1 MKTRI
6 LAAAAVFLL
15 AIASLQSRAEGR
27 SLLSNEYERIRETVP
42 FKCGGG
48 WFPYPDYA
56 DREGWDS
63 LLGDSAA
70 MLVRAGEKYSGYKWQ
85 VVPAAAYLEYE
96 RSGERGV
103 METPLKENRVAL
115 NTLMLAELA
124 EGRGRFVDDIVNGVW
139 QLCQMPSWVLS
150 AHQPR
155 QASGRSLPDIR
166 YSLIDLVSCAVGAQV
181 SVVWHF
187 FHDVFDKIDPSISY
201 FVETSVRQKILDPY
215 LDSSKYESNWWL
227 GFRLRPG
234 MVVNNWNP
242 WCNSDV
248 VLCWLL
254 MENDQDRL
262 TLAMEQSIRSVD
274 LFIDYVK
281 PDGAC
286 EEGPAYWGHAAGK
299 LYDYLQILHDASYG
313 AFNVFS
319 DKQIKDMG
327 EYISR
332 SFVGDGWVV
341 NFADA
346 SARLSFPPALIYN
359 FGLATGSAEMM
370 DFAVYNL
377 ADDSKSSFKRPAPVI
392 WNDVYR
398 SLESLKTLRMM
409 TEAVD
414 SLNALCGDAASYARC
429 KESLRSHVPSFVWY
443 PLTEFCYMR
452 NGKGW
457 FLASKGGHNNESH
470 NHNDVGT
477 FTLYIDNVPVFAD
490 AGVGTY
496 TKQTFSEDRYSI
508 WSMQSDWHNLPEIN
522 GTSQIFGKEFKAA
535 SVSASDRHGRSSF
548 SLDISNA
555 YGECAA
561 CDSWNRSL
569 VLTDSGL
576 VLTDI
581 YSLTERIMPD
591 VERFL
596 VQGEVYLPGDFF
608 EGRKIMDGEIVIVNR
623 EVKVSMKYPKTLEP
637 SVQVMELDDQ
647 RLSGVWGSSLRRISL
662 TTAADTPL
670 SGKYVFTVKRL

>member
-1 MKTRI
+1 MRI
-6 LAAAAVFLL
+6 GLMIAVAISLL
-15 AIASLQSRAEGR
+15 LGSSLDSNAEGR
-27 SLLSNEYERIRETVP
+27 KLLSSEYEKIKGTVP
-42 FKCGGG
+42 FKCGCE
-48 WFPYPDYA
+48 WFPYPEYA
-56 DREGWDS
+56 DRKGWED

-70 MLVRAGEKYSGYKWQ
+70 KLVRAGEKYLGYSWQ
-85 VVPAAAYLEYE
+85 VVPATAYLEYE
-96 RSGERGV
+96 RTGERGV

-124 EGRGRFVDDIVNGVW
+124 EGQGRFIDDIVNGVW
-139 QLCQMPSWVLS
+139 QLSQMPSWVLS

-155 QASGRSLPDIR
+155 QASKRSLPDIR

-187 FHDVFDKIDPSISY
+187 FHEEFDRIDPSISY
-201 FVETSVRQKILDPY
+201 LVETSLRQKILDPY

-227 GFRLRPG
+227 GFRLKPG

-248 VLCWLL
+248 ILCWLL
-254 MENDQDRL
+254 VEDDQDRL
-262 TLAMEQSIRSVD
+262 TQAVEQSIRSVD
-274 LFIDYVK
+274 MFIDYVK

-299 LYDYLQILHDASYG
+299 LYDYLQILHDASNG
-313 AFNVFS
+313 ALNVFA
-319 DKQIKDMG
+319 DKQIRAMG

-332 SFVGDGWVV
+332 SYVGDGWVV

-359 FGLATGSAEMM
+359 YGLATSSEEMT
-370 DFAVYNL
+370 DFAIYNL
-377 ADDSKSSFKRPAPVI
+377 ADDSKKSFTRPAPVI

-398 SLESLKTLRMM
+398 SLESLRTLARM
-409 TEAVD
+409 THAVD
-414 SLNALCGDAASYARC
+414 SLNTRCTDEASYSGC
-429 KESLRSHVPSFVWY
+429 KQSLRSHVPQFVWY

-452 NGKGW
+452 NADGW

-477 FTLYIDNVPVFAD
+477 FTLYIDNIPVFAD

-522 GTSQIFGKEFKAA
+522 GTSQIYGSEFRSA
-535 SVSASDRHGRSSF
+535 SVSASGRKGRSSF
-548 SLDISNA
+548 SLDIANA

-561 CDSWNRSL
+561 CKSWNRSL
-569 VLTDSGL
+569 VLTDSELL
-576 VLTDI
+576 VTDT
-581 YSLTERIMPD
+581 YSLSKRILPD

-596 VQGEVYLPGDFF
+596 VQGDVLLPGDSCD
-608 EGRKIMDGEIVIVNR
+608 GRLLKDGEIVIINGG
-623 EVKVSMKYPKTLEP
+623 VKVSLKYPKTLKP
-637 SVQVMELDDQ
+637 SVQVKNLDDP
-647 RLSGVWGSSLRRISL
+647 RLSGVWGDSLRRISL
-662 TTAADTPL
+662 TAPADAPL
-670 SGKYVFTVKRL
+670 SGKYVFAVRRL

>member
-1 MKTRI
+1 MRTKVI
-6 LAAAAVFLL
+6 IAVAVSLL
-15 AIASLQSRAEGR
+15 VGSSFDSDAEGR
-27 SLLSNEYERIRETVP
+27 SLLSNEYEQIKETVP
-42 FKCGGG
+42 FKCGGD

-56 DREGWDS
+56 DRKGWED
-63 LLGDSAA
+63 LLGDSASK
-70 MLVRAGEKYSGYKWQ
+70 LVRAGEKYLGYSWQ
-85 VVPAAAYLEYE
+85 VVPATAYLEYE
-96 RSGERGV
+96 RTGNRGV

-124 EGRGRFVDDIVNGVW
+124 EGQGRFVDDIVNGVW
-139 QLCQMPSWVLS
+139 QFSQMPSWVLS

-155 QASGRSLPDIR
+155 QASKRSLPDIR
-166 YSLIDLVSCAVGAQV
+166 YSLIDLVSCAVGAQI

-187 FHDVFDKIDPSISY
+187 FHEVFDKIDPSISY
-201 FVETSVRQKILDPY
+201 FVESSVRQKILDPY
-215 LDSSKYESNWWL
+215 LDGAKYESNWWL
-227 GFRLRPG
+227 GFRLKPG

-248 VLCWLL
+248 ILCWLL
-254 MENDQDRL
+254 MEKDQDRL
-262 TLAMEQSIRSVD
+262 TRAVEQSIRSVD
-274 LFIDYVK
+274 IFIDYVK

-313 AFNVFS
+313 AFDVFS
-319 DKQIKDMG
+319 DKQIRDMG

-332 SFVGDGWVV
+332 SYVGDGWVV

-359 FGLATGSAEMM
+359 YGLATGSKEMM
-370 DFAVYNL
+370 DFAIYNL
-377 ADDSKSSFKRPAPVI
+377 ADDSKSSFTRPAPVT

-398 SLESLKTLRMM
+398 SLESLRTLGRMIHA
-409 TEAVD
+409 TD
-414 SLNALCGDAASYARC
+414 SLNALCSDASSYARC
-429 KESLRSHVPSFVWY
+429 KESLRRHVPSFVWY

-452 NGKGW
+452 NDNGW

-477 FTLYIDNVPVFAD
+477 FTLYMDNIPVFAD

-522 GTSQIFGKEFKAA
+522 GTSQIYGSEFRSA
-535 SVSASDRHGRSSF
+535 SVSASGRKGRSSF

-561 CDSWNRSL
+561 CNSWHRSL
-569 VLTDSGL
+569 VLTGSEL
-576 VLTDI
+576 VLTDT
-581 YSLTERIMPD
+581 YSLSKRILPD

-596 VQGEVYLPGDFF
+596 VQGEVFLPGDDF
-608 EGRKIMDGEIVIVNR
+608 EGRVLKDGEIVIANCG
-623 EVKVSMKYPKTLEP
+623 VKVSLRYPKTLKP
-637 SVQVMELDDQ
+637 SVQVKTLDDP
-647 RLSGVWGSSLRRISL
+647 RLSGVWGDSLRRISL
-662 TTAADTPL
+662 TGAADAPL
-670 SGKYVFTVKRL
+670 SGKYVFVVRRL